1 MKSNVLIIK
10 YCKIA
15 LFISIIAILS
25 SCSASKKT
33 MLTPE
38 GWVVIGETKANF
50 IRETDVIKIYSLDKF
65 TDIRFRVEDRAIK
78 VSEMTIYFENGDKL
92 TPNVDDVVEPDQ
104 YSKIINLADNGKK
117 LDRIEFK
124 YRTAGSILKGR
135 GKIIVIGKAYA
146 GF

>member
-10 YCKIA
+10 YYKIA
-15 LFISIIAILS
+15 LFISIITILS

-65 TDIRFRVEDRAIK
+65 PDIRFRVEDRAIK
-78 VSEMTIYFENGDKL
+78 VSEMTI
-92 TPNVDDVVEPDQ
+92 
-104 YSKIINLADNGKK
+104 
-117 LDRIEFK
+117 
-124 YRTAGSILKGR
+124 
-135 GKIIVIGKAYA
+135 
-146 GF
+146 